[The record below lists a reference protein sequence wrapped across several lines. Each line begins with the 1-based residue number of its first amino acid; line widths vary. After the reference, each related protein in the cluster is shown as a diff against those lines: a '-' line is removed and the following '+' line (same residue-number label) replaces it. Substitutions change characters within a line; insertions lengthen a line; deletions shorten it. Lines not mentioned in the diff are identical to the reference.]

1 MATEFVNSAAIQ
13 SFLDKVGGLDNQVGD
28 VRLKKILRRILGDL
42 YSTIDEFDVSEDEF
56 WAALNFVQS
65 GAPEFGLWA
74 AGLGFEHFLD
84 ERMDKKDAEAGIAP
98 GTPRTI
104 EGPLYVAGA
113 PLSQGEARLDDG
125 TDDGEVLIM
134 HGQVK
139 DTEGRPVPG
148 AVVDIWHA
156 NTLGN
161 YSTFDRSQA
170 AYNLRRRIAADADG
184 RYKFRSIVPSGYAV
198 PPQGTTEALLSA
210 VGRHGH
216 RPAHIHFF
224 VSAPGHRH
232 LTTQINI
239 DGDPYLHDDFAY
251 ATRDDL
257 IPAVI
262 RHEEPEAIHAQGLNS
277 AYSEISFDFTLVPAV
292 DVEGIEA
299 SSRKRVLAA

>member
-1 MATEFVNSAAIQ
+1 MATDFVNSAPIQ
-13 SFLDKVGGLDNQVGD
+13 SFLDKVGGLDNPVGD
-28 VRLKKILRRILGDL
+28 ARLKKILRRIVGDL
-42 YSTIDEFDVSEDEF
+42 YATIDEFDVGEDEF
-56 WAALNFVQS
+56 WAALNFLQS

-84 ERMDKKDAEAGIAP
+84 ERMDRKDAEAGIAS

-113 PLSQGEARLDDG
+113 PLSKGEARLDDG

-134 HGQVK
+134 HGQVV
-139 DTEGRPVPG
+139 DTKGQPVPG
-148 AVVDIWHA
+148 AIVDVWHA
-156 NTLGN
+156 NTMGN
-161 YSTFDRSQA
+161 YSTFDKSQS
-170 AYNLRRRIAADADG
+170 AYNLRRRVAADAEG
-184 RYKFRSIVPSGYAV
+184 RYRFRSIVPSGYAV
-198 PPQGTTEALLSA
+198 PPQGSTEALLHA

-257 IPAVI
+257 IPQVV
-262 RHEEPEAIHAQGLNS
+262 RHEQPEQIHAAGLNS
-277 AYSEISFDFTLVPAV
+277 AFSEIAFDFTLVAA
-292 DVEGIEA
+292 DDTDSAEA